1 MLETSNGVADKKQW
15 SIEPRKRIF
24 VGLALVAIISLVA
37 VIISLGFSS
46 DRKESPIAIA
56 PNESAPASVTLIEQA
71 ATIVSKDELIA
82 ASQATGFVIY
92 WNGEMPDTNL
102 ELTVLSEGQV
112 FVRYLPK
119 EVAAGAAE
127 PYFTVASYYDPSGLA
142 KVQNVGAAAG
152 AKLVNYAGG
161 AIAASAS
168 ESDSNIYFAFDG
180 YPVLYNIYSP
190 DPQVGWNAL
199 ETGTISILQ

>member
-1 MLETSNGVADKKQW
+1 M
-15 SIEPRKRIF
+15 
-24 VGLALVAIISLVA
+24 AIVSLVT
-37 VIISLGFSS
+37 VIISLGFSA
-46 DRKESPIAIA
+46 DRKESPIAIV
-56 PNESAPASVTLIEQA
+56 PNESAPATVTLTEQA
-71 ATIVSKDELIA
+71 ATIVSKEELIA
-82 ASQATGFVIY
+82 ASQNIGFVVY
-92 WNGEMPDTNL
+92 WNGEISDTNL
-102 ELTVLSEGQV
+102 ELTVLTEGQV

-119 EVAAGAAE
+119 DVAAGAAE
-127 PYFTVASYYDPSGLA
+127 PYFTVASYYDPDALA
-142 KVQNVGAAAG
+142 KVQNVGGASG

-168 ESDSNIYFAFDG
+168 EADSNIYFAFDG